1 MEKCSEIFSI
11 FKKCPWLS
19 LEAFKVLY
27 LVGGF
32 FEPFHRF
39 LAILLNSMPMEMFQ
53 THFIRDL
60 RNEFSRKNLVTS
72 NKDVDGSRDLMLSSI
87 ISKMC
92 IAFNEL
98 YSHSE
103 PKISREWHWLGH
115 SDDDGNVII
124 WDFLHQHLCSPGHQY
139 LFKRIWVFSET
150 HWAYIEWDD
159 LSAI

>member
-1 MEKCSEIFSI
+1 MYSKWF
-11 FKKCPWLS
+11 
-19 LEAFKVLY
+19 Y

-60 RNEFSRKNLVTS
+60 RNEISRKNLVTS

-103 PKISREWHWLGH
+103 PKISREWHWRGH
-115 SDDDGNVII
+115 SDDGGNVMI
-124 WDFLHQHLCSPGHQY
+124 WDFLHQHLCNPWTINIFLNGFESLVTLIELTLNGMT
-139 LFKRIWVFSET
+139 WVPYRKL
-150 HWAYIEWDD
+150 W
-159 LSAI
+159 LL